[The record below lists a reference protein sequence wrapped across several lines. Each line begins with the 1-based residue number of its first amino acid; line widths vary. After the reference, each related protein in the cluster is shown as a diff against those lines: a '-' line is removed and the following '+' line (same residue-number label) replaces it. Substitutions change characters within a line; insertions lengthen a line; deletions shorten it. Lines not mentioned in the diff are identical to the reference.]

1 MRKIASFFVCLILFS
16 AGEMYARNSRYEKN
30 QIQPWR
36 ENFRFWQYKG
46 KPILLLGGSNDDN
59 LFQWPPEMLTPHL
72 DEMKKIGA
80 NYVRNTMSDRKDVG
94 FELYPFK
101 QLENGDYDL
110 NQWNEEYW
118 HRFDFF
124 LKETAKRKIIVQI
137 ELWDRFDF
145 YQENWIINPYNPNNN
160 INYTQQ
166 ESGLG
171 EEYPFHA
178 MTNRQPFFF
187 STPQQQNNHY
197 ILPIQKRFIEK
208 MLSYT
213 LQYDHILYCI
223 DNETSGEELWS
234 IFWSEFI
241 GEKANEQ
248 NKKISVTEMWD
259 DWNLQSSQHK
269 RTFDHPTRFQFC
281 DISQNTHQRGDRLW
295 NNLRWA
301 FRYIEDSPR
310 PLNVVKTYG
319 SDEGKRGHGNS
330 KDAIERWW
338 LHLLGGAAAIR
349 FHRPD
354 SGLGLSELAASSIKA
369 ARQLESI
376 VKVWNLQPGN
386 ELLID
391 RSEGSAYLSY
401 IPDKVYV
408 AFLPNG
414 GNVRLRLNETP
425 SSVTLRYLNIRTGKW
440 SEKNQTTTVVKD
452 SIEIVAPDNNE
463 WLIVITKK

>member
-1 MRKIASFFVCLILFS
+1 MCS
-16 AGEMYARNSRYEKN
+16 
-30 QIQPWR
+30 
-36 ENFRFWQYKG
+36 
-46 KPILLLGGSNDDN
+46 
-59 LFQWPPEMLTPHL
+59 
-72 DEMKKIGA
+72 
-80 NYVRNTMSDRKDVG
+80 SD
-94 FELYPFK
+94 L
-101 QLENGDYDL
+101 
-110 NQWNEEYW
+110 
-118 HRFDFF
+118 
-124 LKETAKRKIIVQI
+124 
-137 ELWDRFDF
+137 
-145 YQENWIINPYNPNNN
+145 
-160 INYTQQ
+160 
-166 ESGLG
+166 
-171 EEYPFHA
+171 
-178 MTNRQPFFF
+178 
-187 STPQQQNNHY
+187 
-197 ILPIQKRFIEK
+197 
-208 MLSYT
+208 
-213 LQYDHILYCI
+213 
-223 DNETSGEELWS
+223 
-234 IFWSEFI
+234 
-241 GEKANEQ
+241 
-248 NKKISVTEMWD
+248 
-259 DWNLQSSQHK
+259 
-269 RTFDHPTRFQFC
+269 
-281 DISQNTHQRGDRLW
+281 
-295 NNLRWA
+295 
-301 FRYIEDSPR
+301 R